1 MPNLDGTGPLG
12 DGPRGRG
19 MGPCRSGGPGQGM
32 GQGRRAG
39 FGRRFRSQPDMSE
52 EDLEKNIK
60 MEIVALEARLKA
72 LQERSSKLTEL
83 SP

>member
-1 MPNLDGTGPLG
+1 
-12 DGPRGRG
+12 
-19 MGPCRSGGPGQGM
+19 
-32 GQGRRAG
+32 
-39 FGRRFRSQPDMSE
+39 MSE

-72 LQERSSKLTEL
+72 LQERSSKLTER